1 MELLKSSIDNVS
13 LMTPIIFVED
23 SVYKRYTSCYNY
35 AEEHEEVKENEH
47 VEEVKENEHV
57 KEVKENEEHVEEV
70 KEKLNPIEFLK
81 ASLNMIDCD
90 NAKVIEIIY
99 KFCEE
104 DRVVHKFKRKNI
116 SMIAEGIANN
126 KWNIYVCNLFHFLL
140 GRNFLY
146 RNKIIGD
153 SDIDVYKI

>member
-23 SVYKRYTSCYNY
+23 SVYKRYTSCYNC
-35 AEEHEEVKENEH
+35 ANEQEHED
-47 VEEVKENEHV
+47 VEEIEDHV
-57 KEVKENEEHVEEV
+57 KEHEDVEEV

-81 ASLNMIDCD
+81 ASLNMTDCD

-116 SMIAEGIANN
+116 SMIVEGIANN

-140 GRNFLY
+140 NRNFLY

-153 SDIDVYKI
+153 SDINVYKI

>member
-23 SVYKRYTSCYNY
+23 SVYKRYTSCYNC
-35 AEEHEEVKENEH
+35 AEEVKEHEEH
-47 VEEVKENEHV
+47 VEEVKEV
-57 KEVKENEEHVEEV
+57 KEVKEHVEEVKEV

-81 ASLNMIDCD
+81 ASLNMTDCD
-90 NAKVIEIIY
+90 NAKVIEMIY

-126 KWNIYVCNLFHFLL
+126 KWNVYVCNLFHFLL
-140 GRNFLY
+140 NRNFLY

-153 SDIDVYKI
+153 SDINVYKI